1 MRLLG
6 ACHGPLLL
14 LLGVD
19 VGIPTLILPTIYNLK
34 VDVIIPTLGLDR
46 GASAVRKGG
55 RVVRQEER
63 LLSQQRSLPNV
74 STIHVIICLR

>member
-14 LLGVD
+14 LGVD
-19 VGIPTLILPTIYNLK
+19 VAAPTLILPPVYYLK
-34 VDVIIPTLGLDR
+34 VDVIIPTLGLDG
-46 GASAVRKGG
+46 GASAVRKGS

-63 LLSQQRSLPNV
+63 LLGQKRGLPNM
-74 STIHVIICLR
+74 SGIIVIICLR

>member
-1 MRLLG
+1 MLLLG
-6 ACHGPLLL
+6 ASHGPL

-19 VGIPTLILPTIYNLK
+19 VGIPALILPAINNLK
-34 VDVIIPTLGLDR
+34 VDVIIPTLGFD
-46 GASAVRKGG
+46 GDASAVRKGS

>member
-6 ACHGPLLL
+6 AYHGPLL

-19 VGIPTLILPTIYNLK
+19 VGIPTLILPSIYNLK
-34 VDVIIPTLGLDR
+34 VDVIIPTLGLDG
-46 GASAVRKGG
+46 GASSVRKGC
-55 RVVRQEER
+55 RVVSQEER
-63 LLSQQRSLPNV
+63 LLSKQRSLPNV

>member
-19 VGIPTLILPTIYNLK
+19 VGIPTLILPSINHLK

-46 GASAVRKGG
+46 GASAVRKGSLI
-55 RVVRQEER
+55 VSQEER

-74 STIHVIICLR
+74 STIHVIICLW